1 MVPIVTKLASMA
13 TTSLITACMAYQ
25 AYEMNKLKDEERII
39 KISSL
44 LINVSVYNRIAKKEQ
59 LWEH

>member
-25 AYEMNKLKDEERII
+25 AYEINKLKDEERII

-44 LINVSVYNRIAKKEQ
+44 LLNVQDVRYEAIDK
-59 LWEH
+59 